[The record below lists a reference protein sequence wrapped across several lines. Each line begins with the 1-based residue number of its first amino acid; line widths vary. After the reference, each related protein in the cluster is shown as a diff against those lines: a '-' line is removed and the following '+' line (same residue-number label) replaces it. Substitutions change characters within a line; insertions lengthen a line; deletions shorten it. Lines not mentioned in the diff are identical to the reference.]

1 MCFLISIFL
10 CFALV
15 PKLVA
20 RTVDFHRYWYRILKC
35 WYRDNTNIYIYIY
48 YILRKGPAHIIQR
61 PTGKTPGA
69 PDGQSATGLIPGAVL
84 GVSGYPGLSPETLIY
99 VSENTGYKSNKT
111 GYAEKLHWLMP
122 SSHCMIFKVI
132 GSALFSHCTTIWGS
146 SQSLLCSH
154 CTIDRRQEVTHCMTL
169 Q

>member
-1 MCFLISIFL
+1 MTIMRLIVINFFNRL
-10 CFALV
+10 TAL
-15 PKLVA
+15 
-20 RTVDFHRYWYRILKC
+20 I
-35 WYRDNTNIYIYIY
+35 
-48 YILRKGPAHIIQR
+48 YILRKGPAHIIQQ

-132 GSALFSHCTTIWGS
+132 GSPLFSHCTTIWGS

-154 CTIDRRQEVTHCMTL
+154 CTIDRRQEEESPTTL
-169 Q
+169 SGPQTTAKRTRSDKIIMQYHWYYGL

>member
-1 MCFLISIFL
+1 MASPP
-10 CFALV
+10 LV
-15 PKLVA
+15 
-20 RTVDFHRYWYRILKC
+20 
-35 WYRDNTNIYIYIY
+35 
-48 YILRKGPAHIIQR
+48 
-61 PTGKTPGA
+61 
-69 PDGQSATGLIPGAVL
+69 PGAVL

-122 SSHCMIFKVI
+122 SSHCMVFKVI
-132 GSALFSHCTTIWGS
+132 GSPLFSHCTTIWGS

-154 CTIDRRQEVTHCMTL
+154 CTIDRQQEVTHCMTL